1 MVEVEIRGFDSF
13 VCREGIVEVHMYIF
27 RYQNSD
33 MGKRERYIYVSKV
46 DIHGSVEVNNLII
59 YIRKCRDYIRQR
71 FLGTLRNLEV

>member
-13 VCREGIVEVHMYIF
+13 VCREGIVEVHMHIF
-27 RYQNSD
+27 RYQGD
-33 MGKRERYIYVSKV
+33 AGKRERYIYVSKV

-71 FLGTLRNLEV
+71 FLATLGNLEV